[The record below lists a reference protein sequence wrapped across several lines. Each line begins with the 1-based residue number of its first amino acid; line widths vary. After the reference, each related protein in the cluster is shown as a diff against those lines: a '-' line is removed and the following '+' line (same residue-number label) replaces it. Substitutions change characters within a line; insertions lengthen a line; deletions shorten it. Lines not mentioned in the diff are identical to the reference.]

1 MYCSNCGA
9 TISSDMRFCPQC
21 GNNLLKQLPPEE
33 AVDRIIKGL
42 SPDEQNRFFQ
52 GLAEALFS
60 PFQEL
65 ANHYQTIIKDGPV
78 TNDDVQQ
85 AIKILQEKTM
95 PQIVMDAVLPIVVV
109 AGISQR
115 LRKLWLRKDISDRE
129 MRKIIEHYWAVLTH
143 HDAIDTLLH
152 DIGVNEESIRSLIR
166 DAKGLRIWLK
176 ENILE
181 DLLLATRLYNVK
193 ISRLEYAAALD
204 FFSEVDRER
213 FQAIIDKVANL
224 MKYVK

>member
-1 MYCSNCGA
+1 MCCSNCGA
-9 TISSDMRFCPQC
+9 TISSDMRFCPRC

-33 AVDRIIKGL
+33 AVARIMG
-42 SPDEQNRFFQ
+42 SMTPDEQNRFFQ
-52 GLAEALFS
+52 GLADAVVS
-60 PFQEL
+60 PILEL
-65 ANHYQTIIKDGPV
+65 ATHYQTIIKEGPV

-85 AIKILQEKTM
+85 AIKIFQEKTM
-95 PQIVMDAVLPIVVV
+95 PPVVIDAVLPIVAV
-109 AGISQR
+109 AGIPQR
-115 LRKLWLRKDISDRE
+115 LRTLWLRKDISDRE
-129 MRKIIEHYWAVLTH
+129 MRKIIDHYWAVLTH
-143 HDAIDTLLH
+143 HDAMDTLLH
-152 DIGVNEESIRSLIR
+152 DIGINEESIRSLLW

-181 DLLLATRLYNVK
+181 DLLLATRLYKVK
-193 ISRLEYAAALD
+193 ISQLEYAAALD